1 MASGMAEV
9 MLEKQPEQWHRV
21 WTASCPLIIV
31 KRCSGP
37 TLDRLRTEAQMGEN
51 GGKTTGQVLSHGS
64 CACLAWYL
72 MSLAHIQ
79 RVESAGLA
87 VTDDRNGPLL
97 RAWLLQGK
105 TTKG

>member
-1 MASGMAEV
+1 MMSFVLTFGDPSGRSTSTVWLHATSRDHTTPTCFSAAPMASGMAEV

-64 CACLAWYL
+64 CACLAW
-72 MSLAHIQ
+72 
-79 RVESAGLA
+79 
-87 VTDDRNGPLL
+87 
-97 RAWLLQGK
+97 
-105 TTKG
+105 